1 MILYFISTLTI
12 FLLAPFHEALWA
24 NCHKASVVIWKILNI
39 RFTSAFCCH
48 FNKPALS
55 NKVCMYQEAMPWVP
69 EVFSRVQLDY
79 EQSLFFLCPSSET
92 PETHKWPHARLKV
105 RDRRGMTKPS
115 FLVSCSFST
124 QRKCTRALPLLN
136 LMKKRGCL
144 QSRVQRYS
152 LTFPKQKQVIS
163 CLICGTKWNKK
174 RQNKTLCQ
182 VHLTLSKTETF
193 RTGILERCPSYIES

>member
-1 MILYFISTLTI
+1 MILYFILTLTI

-39 RFTSAFCCH
+39 RFTSAFFATILTNLLCQI
-48 FNKPALS
+48 KY
-55 NKVCMYQEAMPWVP
+55 VCIKRPYPGYQKF
-69 EVFSRVQLDY
+69 FSQVQLDY
-79 EQSLFFLCPSSET
+79 EQSLFFLCLSSET

-105 RDRRGMTKPS
+105 RDGRGMTKPS
-115 FLVSCSFST
+115 FPASCSFST

-136 LMKKRGCL
+136 LMKRRGCS

-152 LTFPKQKQVIS
+152 LTFPQQKQVIS
-163 CLICGTKWNKK
+163 RLICGTKWNKK

-193 RTGILERCPSYIES
+193 RTGTNCPS